1 MEVTV
6 VEPGTST
13 GTEAADATKP
23 ELDIAD
29 VFTATSLVKDRNA
42 KVLPSWRQ
50 SRIASAD
57 PKRPRPTAEIDE
69 ESRDIERTLS
79 ELPSWRQS
87 ITDSE

>member
-1 MEVTV
+1 MKSSTEND
-6 VEPGTST
+6 EPTRKLPS
-13 GTEAADATKP
+13 
-23 ELDIAD
+23 
-29 VFTATSLVKDRNA
+29 TATEEASLVKDRNA